1 MLASISFFRRLSEFE
16 KTTNKAGTKIIKDMK
31 LMIVDDN
38 ADCRELIR
46 DVIGGFADEILECE
60 DGTEAATQCAR
71 FRPDLVTMDLNM
83 PLTGGLEATRRVLA
97 EHPAARVIVLTQ
109 HEGPEFRLA
118 ASNAG
123 ACHFFSKN
131 NLGGLLRHLQELYPQ
146 RPSPD
151 LQ

>member
-1 MLASISFFRRLSEFE
+1 MRA
-16 KTTNKAGTKIIKDMK
+16 MK

-38 ADCRELIR
+38 AGCRELIR
-46 DVIGGFADEILECE
+46 DVIGSFADEILECG

-97 EHPAARVIVLTQ
+97 EHPAARVIVVSQ
-109 HEGPEFRLA
+109 YDGPEFRMA
-118 ASNAG
+118 ASRAG
-123 ACHFFSKN
+123 ACHFYSKN
-131 NLGGLLRHLQELYPQ
+131 NLVGLLRHLQELYPQ
-146 RPSPD
+146 RPSMP